1 MSKHT
6 PAPWATLL
14 HSCAPEKI
22 FSIGPI
28 EAYFEMV
35 DGEVLPFLDVPEEDA
50 RLIAAAPEMYKAL
63 KDAKQA
69 LRYFS
74 EMNTDRLKPPAL
86 WHIEKINEILNDIE
100 GANE

>member
-35 DGEVLPFLDVPEEDA
+35 DGEILPFLDVPEEDA
-50 RLIAAAPEMYKAL
+50 RLIAAAPDMYDALKAL
-63 KDAKQA
+63 VQELSENDEDGLIEHTCQMINARAVIAKIA
-69 LRYFS
+69 KVEGR
-74 EMNTDRLKPPAL
+74 
-86 WHIEKINEILNDIE
+86 NE
-100 GANE
+100 